1 MDNTFFERK
10 EAILNALID
19 RKGIQHLTDA
29 ASRVLGNPMLL
40 YDMSGKVLATS
51 QCPGDEEIWDQLLHE
66 GNLITEYTRI
76 VEKAGIF
83 EQLVSCDAPVIS
95 KLPFSSYR
103 MMGCRVRDKD
113 GPIGIVGVVERTP
126 FGSDDEDLLVIVCKS
141 ILFEMLYSERTAMQ
155 SVPYF
160 SIFKDI
166 IEKASTEQDIIERCR
181 VSGLS
186 FPKSMQLI
194 AVKSADLR
202 SSLSLYLM
210 RDTLTNT
217 LPASA
222 FCIIYD
228 DSLIS
233 VVDKKYVTRDLI
245 KSIQAV
251 VGGSDTRI
259 GISRPFDDIMNLSDA
274 FGEMLAIQRVYQK
287 LEVDS
292 LIIYYEDILLYH
304 FMELAS
310 HGADLERFCR
320 PEIRRIEEYDQKYGT
335 SLKESV
341 EAYLESGRNI
351 QRAARKMNIHKN
363 TLRYRLERVETI
375 FEIDLTDEN
384 TCFNLQFSLRMYRM
398 IR

>member
-66 GNLITEYTRI
+66 GNLITEYTRT

-363 TLRYRLERVETI
+363 TLRYRLERVEKI

>member
-40 YDMSGKVLATS
+40 YDMSGIVLATS

-66 GNLITEYTRI
+66 GNLITEYTRT

-310 HGADLERFCR
+310 HGADLERF
-320 PEIRRIEEYDQKYGT
+320 
-335 SLKESV
+335 
-341 EAYLESGRNI
+341 
-351 QRAARKMNIHKN
+351 
-363 TLRYRLERVETI
+363 
-375 FEIDLTDEN
+375 
-384 TCFNLQFSLRMYRM
+384 
-398 IR
+398 

>member
-310 HGADLERFCR
+310 HGANLERFCR

-375 FEIDLTDEN
+375 FEIDLTNEN

>member
-66 GNLITEYTRI
+66 GNLITDYTRI

-166 IEKASTEQDIIERCR
+166 IEKASTEQVIIERCR

>member
-1 MDNTFFERK
+1 MDNTFVERK

-166 IEKASTEQDIIERCR
+166 IEKASTEQVIIERCR

>member
-166 IEKASTEQDIIERCR
+166 IEKASTEQVIIERCR